1 MPQFTY
7 YATVVT
13 DAHEYLNAYRRNNV
27 CVRMTKETESILLRE
42 VPRIMGYS
50 IEDRYAY
57 AILVIFSSETSED
70 QKIQQVKVIEELANK
85 NFLPACN
92 ILGSLIEEDK
102 YFVREDDN
110 VREWYGFCHENGYA
124 YGTYNYARCLLVGIG
139 GPTDFLLGQKLMEQ
153 AANQGLAAAMRFIGD
168 SYVFGENSYPE
179 YYYEARNWYHKAS
192 LQLEP
197 HSMYNLGCLYSEG
210 KGGKQDDV
218 EATKWYEKAA
228 YYGHIL
234 AMINY
239 GISCKYGKGVPQD
252 SYKAFR
258 YFEKAANLGNAQGIY
273 YLAMCYLVGDGCDA
287 DMHKGA
293 KLIDKA
299 ASLGNKDAIDYIK
312 RLKEKLEKE
321 NAVTRNKETYS
332 DGSWY
337 EGEFKNG
344 KYHGQ
349 GTFCWTN
356 GTKYVGPFADGMC
369 HGEGILYY
377 NDGTSEKVTYNNG
390 NVVNKSPNRLRENY
404 NDGSWYE
411 GEFKNGTRH
420 GYGIYRWPDGGVYE
434 GEFLNGNR
442 HGHGIHRYANGN
454 SYDGQYE
461 NGSFHGK
468 GKYVWADG
476 SWYEGEFL
484 NGNRHGKGT
493 YYWSNGEKYIGGWN
507 NGLRH
512 GEGLFYLANGS
523 CQKSLYDNGKM
534 ISLTTD
540 DIRENY
546 SDGSYYVGEIK
557 DGLRHGKGTYYWSN
571 GDRYIGN
578 WLKGAMHGTGVI
590 TYSDGRKEFV
600 TCENGKYINRRK
612 IGGR

>member
-13 DAHEYLNAYRRNNV
+13 NAHEYLNAYRRNNV
-27 CVRMTKETESILLRE
+27 CVRMTKETENILLRE
-42 VPRIMGYS
+42 VPRIMRYS
-50 IEDRYAY
+50 DEDRYAY
-57 AILVIFSSETSED
+57 AILVIFSNETSED

-110 VREWYGFCHENGYA
+110 VREWYGFCHDNGYA

-168 SYVFGENSYPE
+168 SYLFGENSYPE

-228 YYGHIL
+228 YYGHTL

-258 YFEKAANLGNAQGIY
+258 YFEKAANLGNDQGIY

-287 DMHKGA
+287 DMHRGA
-293 KLIDKA
+293 KLMDKA

-321 NAVTRNKETYS
+321 NAVTRSKETYS
-332 DGSWY
+332 DGSWYEGEFKNGKSHGKGYYGWADGSWYKGEFKDGQREGQGHYSWPDGAWYKGGFKAGLREGQGTIYWANGNKYEGGWSQGYFHGEGIFYYADGTSEKAVHNLGVLKSKSPNIIRKNYDDGAWY

-390 NVVNKSPNRLRENY
+390 NVVNKSPNILRENY

-411 GEFKNGTRH
+411 GEMK
-420 GYGIYRWPDGGVYE
+420 DG
-434 GEFLNGNR
+434 LRN
-442 HGHGIHRYANGN
+442 
-454 SYDGQYE
+454 
-461 NGSFHGK
+461 
-468 GKYVWADG
+468 
-476 SWYEGEFL
+476 
-484 NGNRHGKGT
+484 GKGT
-493 YYWSNGEKYIGGWN
+493 YYW
-507 NGLRH
+507 
-512 GEGLFYLANGS
+512 A
-523 CQKSLYDNGKM
+523 
-534 ISLTTD
+534 
-540 DIRENY
+540 
-546 SDGSYYVGEIK
+546 
-557 DGLRHGKGTYYWSN
+557 N

-578 WLKGAMHGTGVI
+578 WAKGAMHGTGVI

-600 TCENGKYINRRK
+600 TCENGKYISRRK
-612 IGGR
+612 IGRR

>member
-13 DAHEYLNAYRRNNV
+13 NAQEYLNAYRRNNV
-27 CVRMTKETESILLRE
+27 CVRMTKETESILLIE

-50 IEDRYAY
+50 DEDRYAY
-57 AILVIFSSETSED
+57 AILVIFSQETSEN

-102 YFVREDDN
+102 FFVREDDN
-110 VREWYGFCHENGYA
+110 VRAWYGFCHDNDYA
-124 YGTYNYARCLLVGIG
+124 YGTYNYARCLFEGIG
-139 GPTDFLLGQKLMEQ
+139 GPTDFILGQKLMEQ

-168 SYVFGENSYPE
+168 SYLFGKNAYPK
-179 YYYEARNWYHKAS
+179 YYCEARNWYHKAS

-210 KGGKQDDV
+210 KGGKQDLV
-218 EATKWYEKAA
+218 EAAKWYEKAA
-228 YYGHIL
+228 YYGHTS

-239 GISCKYGKGVPQD
+239 GIACKYGRGVPQD

-258 YFEKAANLGNAQGIY
+258 YFEKAANLGNDQGIY
-273 YLAMCYLVGDGCDA
+273 SLARCYLVGEGCNA
-287 DMHKGA
+287 DIDRGA
-293 KLIDKA
+293 KLMDKA

-312 RLKEKLEKE
+312 SFKEKLEKA
-321 NAVTRNKETYS
+321 NAVTRSKETYS

-356 GTKYVGPFADGMC
+356 GTKYIGLFANGMCHGEGILYYNDGTSEKVIYDNGNVVNKSPNILRENYNDGAWYEGEFKNGKYHGQGTFCWTNGTKYVGLFADGMC

-377 NDGTSEKVTYNNG
+377 NDGTSEKVIYDNG
-390 NVVNKSPNRLRENY
+390 NVVNKSPNIRRENY

-442 HGHGIHRYANGN
+442 HGHGIHKYANGN
-454 SYDGQYE
+454 SYDGQY
-461 NGSFHGK
+461 K
-468 GKYVWADG
+468 DG
-476 SWYEGEFL
+476 LF
-484 NGNRHGKGT
+484 HGKGT
-493 YYWSNGEKYIGGWN
+493 YYW
-507 NGLRH
+507 
-512 GEGLFYLANGS
+512 A
-523 CQKSLYDNGKM
+523 
-534 ISLTTD
+534 
-540 DIRENY
+540 
-546 SDGSYYVGEIK
+546 
-557 DGLRHGKGTYYWSN
+557 N

-578 WLKGAMHGTGVI
+578 WAKGAMHGTGVI
-590 TYSDGRKEFV
+590 TYSGGRKEFV
-600 TCENGKYINRRK
+600 TCENGKYISRRK
-612 IGGR
+612 IGRR

>member
-7 YATVVT
+7 YASIVT
-13 DAHEYLNAYRRNNV
+13 NAQEYLNAYRRNNV

-50 IEDRYAY
+50 TEDRYAY
-57 AILVIFSSETSED
+57 AILVIFSNETSED

-110 VREWYGFCHENGYA
+110 VREWYGFCHDNGYA

-168 SYVFGENSYPE
+168 SYLFGENSYPE

-228 YYGHIL
+228 YYGHTL

-287 DMHKGA
+287 DMHRGA
-293 KLIDKA
+293 KLMDKA

-321 NAVTRNKETYS
+321 NAVTRSKETYS
-332 DGSWY
+332 DGSWYEGEFKNGKSHGQGYYGWADGSWYKGEFKDGQREGQGHYSWPDGAWYKGGFKAGLREGQGTIYWANGNKYEGGWSQGYFHGEGIFYYADGTSEKAVHNLGVLKSKSPNIIRKNYDDGAWY

-390 NVVNKSPNRLRENY
+390 NVVNKSPNILRENY

-411 GEFKNGTRH
+411 GEIK
-420 GYGIYRWPDGGVYE
+420 DG
-434 GEFLNGNR
+434 LRN
-442 HGHGIHRYANGN
+442 
-454 SYDGQYE
+454 
-461 NGSFHGK
+461 
-468 GKYVWADG
+468 
-476 SWYEGEFL
+476 
-484 NGNRHGKGT
+484 GKGT
-493 YYWSNGEKYIGGWN
+493 YYW
-507 NGLRH
+507 
-512 GEGLFYLANGS
+512 A
-523 CQKSLYDNGKM
+523 
-534 ISLTTD
+534 
-540 DIRENY
+540 
-546 SDGSYYVGEIK
+546 
-557 DGLRHGKGTYYWSN
+557 N

-578 WLKGAMHGTGVI
+578 WSKGAMHGTGVI

-600 TCENGKYINRRK
+600 TCENGKYISRRK
-612 IGGR
+612 IGRR

>member
-13 DAHEYLNAYRRNNV
+13 NAHEYLNAYRRNNV

-50 IEDRYAY
+50 TEDRYAY
-57 AILVIFSSETSED
+57 AVLVIFSNETSED

-110 VREWYGFCHENGYA
+110 VREWYGFCHDNGYA

-168 SYVFGENSYPE
+168 SYLFGKNSYPG
-179 YYYEARNWYHKAS
+179 YFYEARNWYHKAS

-228 YYGHIL
+228 YYGHTL

-258 YFEKAANLGNAQGIY
+258 YFEKAANLGNDQGIY

-287 DMHKGA
+287 DMHRGA
-293 KLIDKA
+293 KLMDKA

-321 NAVTRNKETYS
+321 NAVTRSKETYS
-332 DGSWY
+332 DGSWYEDEFKNGKCHGQGYYQWPDGSWYKGEFKDGQREGQGYYSWPDGAWYKGGFKAGLREGQGTFYWANGNKYEGGWSQGYFHGEGIFYYADGTSEKAVHNLGVLKSKSPNIIRKNYDDGAWY

-390 NVVNKSPNRLRENY
+390 NVVNKSPNILRENY

-411 GEFKNGTRH
+411 GEIK
-420 GYGIYRWPDGGVYE
+420 DG
-434 GEFLNGNR
+434 LRN
-442 HGHGIHRYANGN
+442 
-454 SYDGQYE
+454 
-461 NGSFHGK
+461 
-468 GKYVWADG
+468 
-476 SWYEGEFL
+476 
-484 NGNRHGKGT
+484 GKGT
-493 YYWSNGEKYIGGWN
+493 YYW
-507 NGLRH
+507 
-512 GEGLFYLANGS
+512 A
-523 CQKSLYDNGKM
+523 
-534 ISLTTD
+534 
-540 DIRENY
+540 
-546 SDGSYYVGEIK
+546 
-557 DGLRHGKGTYYWSN
+557 N

-578 WLKGAMHGTGVI
+578 WSKGAMHGTGVI

-600 TCENGKYINRRK
+600 TCENGKNIGRRK
-612 IGGR
+612 IGRR